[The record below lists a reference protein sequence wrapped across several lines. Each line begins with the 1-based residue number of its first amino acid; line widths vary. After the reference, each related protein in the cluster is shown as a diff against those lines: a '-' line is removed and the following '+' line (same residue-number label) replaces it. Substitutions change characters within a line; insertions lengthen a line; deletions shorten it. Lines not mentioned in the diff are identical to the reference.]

1 MRAPASAVV
10 DRSLLG
16 FMGVPTGAARRRP
29 RRRSTQHLARF
40 AVGDGAYEYPLAFRV
55 YEAVNG

>member
-16 FMGVPTGAARRRP
+16 FMGVPPERVGEAESVLDA
-29 RRRSTQHLARF
+29 HLARF

-55 YEAVNG
+55 YEAVNV